1 MTMRLLLPVLAL
13 LAVGDGAA
21 AAPPRER
28 TAAVGTNIDWSERE
42 NGGPVRYRIGAVT
55 LTLDTASDPAER
67 DLSRTTLT
75 VTMPGHAPLRVRGV
89 STNIEGVRVAVGR
102 WGDGRPFVLFQSFT
116 GGAHCCSDL
125 QLILPGRRRLRAIQ
139 VGTWDGDFRDLPT
152 DVDGDGALDF
162 VVPDNRFLYAFGSY
176 AGSRAPPQIWN
187 IVGGR
192 SVDVSAA
199 PRYRRLFVRA
209 MNEERADCLAGGAE
223 ANSPCAAY
231 VAAAARV
238 GRFERAWREM
248 LPAYERIPAF
258 RLPPGCQIR
267 AELWHCPQPQWIEY
281 SDFPTALRAFLTTT
295 GYLPAR

>member
-1 MTMRLLLPVLAL
+1 MRPLLPILAL
-13 LAVGDGAA
+13 LAASSGAF

-42 NGGPVRYRIGAVT
+42 DGGPVRYRIGRFT
-55 LTLDTASDPAER
+55 LMLDTAGDPAER
-67 DLSRTTLT
+67 DLSRTMLT
-75 VTMPGHAPLRVRGV
+75 VAMPGRAPLRVLGV

-116 GGAHCCSDL
+116 GGAHCCSDV
-125 QLILPGRRRLRAIQ
+125 QLILPERRRLRAIH
-139 VGTWDGDFRDLPT
+139 VGTWDGDFIDLPT

-162 VVPDNRFLYAFGSY
+162 VVPDNRFLYAFASY
-176 AGSRAPPQIWN
+176 AGSHAPPQIWN

-199 PRYRRLFVRA
+199 PRYRPLFVTA
-209 MNEERADCLAGGAE
+209 MNEERADCLEGGIE

-231 VAAAARV
+231 VAAAAKV
-238 GRFERAWREM
+238 GAFDRAWREM
-248 LPAYERIPAF
+248 LPVYERRPAF
-258 RLPPGCQIR
+258 RLPPGCRIR
-267 AELWHCPQPQWIEY
+267 AALWHCPQPQWIEY

-295 GYLPAR
+295 GYLPRR

>member
-1 MTMRLLLPVLAL
+1 MRLLAPVLAFL
-13 LAVGDGAA
+13 IAAGAA
-21 AAPPRER
+21 AAPPQER
-28 TAAVGTNIDWSERE
+28 RAAVGQDIDWSERE
-42 NGGPVRYRIGAVT
+42 DGGPVRYRIGAVT
-55 LTLDTASDPAER
+55 LTLDTAGDPAER
-67 DLSRTTLT
+67 DLRRTTLT
-75 VTMPGHAPLRVRGV
+75 VAMPGRPPLRVLGV

-125 QLILPGRRRLRAIQ
+125 QLILPERRRLRAIH
-139 VGTWDGDFRDLPT
+139 VGTWDGDFRELPT

-162 VVPDNRFLYAFGSY
+162 VVPDNRFLYAFASY

-199 PRYRRLFVRA
+199 PRYRRLFLTA

-238 GRFERAWREM
+238 GAFDRAWREM
-248 LPAYERIPAF
+248 LPAYERTPAF
-258 RLPPGCQIR
+258 RLPPGCRVR
-267 AELWHCPQPQWIEY
+267 AELWHCPQLQWIEY
-281 SDFPTALRAFLTTT
+281 SDFPTALRAFLATT
-295 GYLPAR
+295 GYLPRR

>member
-1 MTMRLLLPVLAL
+1 MRLLLPVLAL

-152 DVDGDGALDF
+152 DVDGDGALD
-162 VVPDNRFLYAFGSY
+162 
-176 AGSRAPPQIWN
+176 
-187 IVGGR
+187 
-192 SVDVSAA
+192 
-199 PRYRRLFVRA
+199 
-209 MNEERADCLAGGAE
+209 
-223 ANSPCAAY
+223 
-231 VAAAARV
+231 
-238 GRFERAWREM
+238 
-248 LPAYERIPAF
+248 
-258 RLPPGCQIR
+258 
-267 AELWHCPQPQWIEY
+267 
-281 SDFPTALRAFLTTT
+281 
-295 GYLPAR
+295 